1 MSVNDMMDWD
11 VSSGGSDLLG
21 DESELN
27 FRYLSPKDIEP
38 DPDQPRTRGVEDVD
52 DILKDFETEE
62 GREEG
67 IRQPIDVTPLGN
79 GKYRLV
85 NGERRWFA
93 ATLAKLPRIPAM
105 IKSYDES
112 EASKLRKK
120 LIQLKDNQQRQDVDP
135 RDEGAAMLDL
145 KDSGMSVSDIAKEMT
160 DKDAKGKSKQ
170 MTSDKVKMLMDIARA
185 DQDEEYRF
193 ISELFDPPVENSLH
207 EKEIQDLKLI
217 SNLYRAALKNP
228 TDKVKALIYHLIKL
242 DKLDRASSVKLKSL
256 DYSLPLKELKETL
269 FLSEKDKLRE
279 LESRIQE
286 NDSKNLDERL
296 DSNEQE
302 SESKESDMSDF
313 ESPGKEKVEPEEKR
327 APETDERKLVTKALP
342 VAVYVKVN
350 GVEYQLLPSRIAKK
364 EGCVVLCDIASGVM
378 DDFPLKDVKLSKL
391 SFLEDKAN
399 ES

>member
-242 DKLDRASSVKLKSL
+242 DKLDRASSIKLKSL

-286 NDSKNLDERL
+286 NDSKNLDEGL

-313 ESPGKEKVEPEEKR
+313 EIPGKGKVEPEEKI
-327 APETDERKLVTKALP
+327 APETEERKPATKALP